1 MSKKLAR
8 RLDMARDLEQR
19 GHLDHAA
26 KAYLRAARPDEAAR
40 LFESL
45 GRAAEAADAWV
56 ASVGLVAREV
66 SPSLPPEAHA
76 VVERACELYRTV
88 RRDADASAL
97 EAALGGRGAPFPV
110 ASLEE
115 DEERP
120 TPGDEARPGSE
131 RARRPSSSPAPRGVA
146 SSAPTPTPAPSAPT
160 PTPAPSAPTP
170 TPAPS
175 PPFAAPSGA
184 RPTSVGAA
192 RPPAPPVDPLDIAG
206 APRRPSVMASPGLH
220 RPTRPPLEESVG
232 LHRGAST
239 EERVAP
245 ETPRRPSSFT
255 VARPLG
261 RPSGAPP
268 RGVDPRA
275 EPEAP
280 ATPPAPS
287 VSEPRVDV
295 APSAPR
301 GVEPSSR
308 SPRGE
313 PSSAP
318 QKVDPTPRAGGVSDP
333 SSRRSDSP
341 VAIEPPSAPK
351 ASTAPSRAPST
362 PGAAAPRLSAP
373 PSKIAPTRGPVGAPE
388 KGDFAR
394 AAGWRDMGSAEMEK
408 TIDSLLA
415 QGKTGAAARVALEAG
430 QHERAL
436 VWFTEL
442 ELFHHAGMCLRAL
455 GRPDEAL
462 TVVLRLS
469 LGDSRYR
476 RACFDVIELARE
488 VGRFDFEVDRFL
500 TRFVVD
506 GPADPQENTVF
517 LELAALYAQH
527 GFPEGARR
535 CAAAVLRA
543 SPDDV
548 GARLILATHETET
561 RPTRRSSRP
570 PRPAF
575 SANLPSLDAYRELV
589 RAHAPKA

>member
-8 RLDMARDLEQR
+8 RLEMARDLEQR
-19 GHLDHAA
+19 GHLEHAA

-40 LFESL
+40 LLEAL
-45 GRAAEAADAWV
+45 GQPVEAAQAWV

-66 SPSLPPEAHA
+66 SPALPAEARA
-76 VVERACELYRTV
+76 VVERACELYRSV

-97 EAALGGRGAPFPV
+97 EAALGGRGAPIPV
-110 ASLEE
+110 ASLQE

-120 TPGDEARPGSE
+120 TSGDEAGPASD
-131 RARRPSSSPAPRGVA
+131 RARRPSSAPA
-146 SSAPTPTPAPSAPT
+146 SAPTPTPAPSAPVVS
-160 PTPAPSAPTP
+160 SAP
-170 TPAPS
+170 PA
-175 PPFAAPSGA
+175 A
-184 RPTSVGAA
+184 RPVSIGAT

-245 ETPRRPSSFT
+245 EAPKRSTSFT

-268 RGVDPRA
+268 RVDPRA
-275 EPEAP
+275 EPDASASP
-280 ATPPAPS
+280 RPPAPS
-287 VSEPRVDV
+287 VSAPRAEPSS
-295 APSAPR
+295 SAPR
-301 GVEPSSR
+301 VEPSS
-308 SPRGE
+308 SAPRAE
-313 PSSAP
+313 PSSP
-318 QKVDPTPRAGGVSDP
+318 PRVVDPSPRAAEP
-333 SSRRSDSP
+333 SPRRSDSP
-341 VAIEPPSAPK
+341 VAIEPPSAP
-351 ASTAPSRAPST
+351 SSPAPSRAPSS
-362 PGAAAPRLSAP
+362 PGTAAAPRLSAP
-373 PSKIAPTRGPVGAPE
+373 TKIAPTRGPVGAPE

-436 VWFTEL
+436 AWFNEL

-455 GRPDEAL
+455 GRAEEAL
-462 TVVLRLS
+462 TVILRLS

-506 GPADPQENTVF
+506 GPADPQENAVF

-527 GFPEGARR
+527 GFVEGARR
-535 CAAAVLRA
+535 CASAVLRA

-548 GARLILATHETET
+548 GARLILATHEAET

-589 RAHAPKA
+589 RAHAPKV